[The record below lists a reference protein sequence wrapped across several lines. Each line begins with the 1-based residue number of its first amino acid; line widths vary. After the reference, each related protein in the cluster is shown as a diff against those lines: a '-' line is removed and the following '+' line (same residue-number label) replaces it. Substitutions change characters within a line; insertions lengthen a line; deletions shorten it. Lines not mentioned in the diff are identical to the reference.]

1 MNRLFITL
9 SVLLW
14 TASSRAQERPTTLP
28 ASSRLGFESFRYLG
42 GWPDATASQARANQ
56 ASNLLHRLDGCP
68 SRTVTPRESPDVE
81 VQAFRL
87 GSEYPELY
95 SVWLKRGWVLPGSYE
110 QLERLGLAGKPIRV
124 LVVRSQ
130 PPR

>member
-1 MNRLFITL
+1 MHRLLPTL
-9 SVLLW
+9 LVLLWLCPAHAQTPPSVIPSQRGFEAFRYRGEPSAAASDQVSVLLRRLEGCP
-14 TASSRAQERPTTLP
+14 TRAE
-28 ASSRLGFESFRYLG
+28 RLGQ
-42 GWPDATASQARANQ
+42 P
-56 ASNLLHRLDGCP
+56 
-68 SRTVTPRESPDVE
+68 PDVE

-95 SVWLKRGWVLPGSYE
+95 SVWLKRGWVLPGSYA
-110 QLERLGLAGKPIRV
+110 QLARLGLVGKPVRV